1 MAARVH
7 EVVRVEAS
15 GCYDVVVGR
24 GLIDEVG
31 ERLRAAVPG
40 ADDTVLVVTDEH
52 VEEHYAERACASLE
66 RAGFSLCCATLPPG
80 EPTKCLDSYMQLLG
94 LAAELGL
101 TRSSTVV
108 ALGGG
113 VMGDLA
119 GFVAATYM
127 RGCHLVQVATSLLA
141 MVDSSVGGKT
151 AVDLPQGKNL
161 VGAFYQPDLVLC
173 DLDCLAT
180 LPARYVSDGTGEVVK
195 YGAMADPE
203 LFAWLE
209 QPLAGQ
215 EERVV
220 ARCVGIKRDVVQA
233 DEREGGV
240 RKLLNLGHTV
250 GHAIELLGEY
260 RIPHGHAVAAGL
272 AIMARAC
279 AAKGWCPQ
287 ADAAR
292 IEAMLGVHGL
302 PTGTRF
308 STRAL
313 YEAALHD
320 KKRSG
325 NHIDVVAV
333 RGVGSSE
340 VRRVSL
346 EEFSELI
353 ELGCR
358 SADIV
363 AAEDCEPRE
372 ESFDPT
378 HPVEA

>member
-15 GCYDVVVGR
+15 GSYDVVVGR
-24 GLIDEVG
+24 GLVDEVG
-31 ERLRAAVPG
+31 PRLRAAVPG
-40 ADDTVLVVTDEH
+40 ADDAVLLVTDEN
-52 VEEHYAERACASLE
+52 VEPRYTDRVCDSLDE
-66 RAGFSLCCATLPPG
+66 AGFTVCCATLPAG
-80 EPTKCLDSYMQLLG
+80 EPTKCLDSYVQLLS
-94 LAAELGL
+94 LAATVGL
-101 TRSSTVV
+101 TRASTVV

-151 AVDLPQGKNL
+151 AVDLPEGKNL

-180 LPARYVSDGTGEVVK
+180 LPALYVSDGTGELVK
-195 YGAMADPE
+195 YGVMRDPE
-203 LFAWLE
+203 LFGWLE
-209 QPLAGQ
+209 GPLAGQ

-233 DEREGGV
+233 DEREGGL

-250 GHAIELLGEY
+250 GHAIELLGAY
-260 RIPHGHAVAAGL
+260 RIPHGHAVAAGT
-272 AIMARAC
+272 AVMARAC
-279 AAKGWCPQ
+279 AAKGWCAPE
-287 ADAAR
+287 DAAR
-292 IEAMLGVHGL
+292 IEAMLRVHGL

-308 STRAL
+308 AVEDL
-313 YEAALHD
+313 CAAALHD
-320 KKRSG
+320 KKRAG
-325 NHIDVVAV
+325 DHIDIVAV
-333 RGVGSSE
+333 RGIGVTE

-346 EEFSELI
+346 EEFAELVA
-353 ELGCR
+353 LGCA
-358 SADIV
+358 SPDIV
-363 AAEDCEPRE
+363 PAESCGLVEPAAALTLE
-372 ESFDPT
+372 E
-378 HPVEA
+378 